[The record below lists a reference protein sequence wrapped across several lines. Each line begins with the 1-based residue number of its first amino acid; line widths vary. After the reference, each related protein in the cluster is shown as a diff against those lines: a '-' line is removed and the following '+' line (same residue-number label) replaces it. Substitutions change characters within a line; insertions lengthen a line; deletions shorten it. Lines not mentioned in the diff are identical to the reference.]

1 MPLYAR
7 GGLILSTSQIHNHL
21 VPPHGGELV
30 DLRVGEE
37 RAAELK
43 AQSRHFPSWD
53 LTARQVCDLELLLS
67 GGFSPLRGFMNKAD
81 YESVCHSLRLTTG
94 ILWPIPITLDV
105 SERFVKTLK

>member
-30 DLRVGEE
+30 DLRVSEE

-53 LTARQVCDLELLLS
+53 LTARQAFDLELLFG
-67 GGFSPLRGFMNKAD
+67 GGFFPPRGFMTQAD
-81 YESVCHSLRLTTG
+81 YGSVCHSLRLTTG
-94 ILWPIPITLDV
+94 ILYPIPITLDM
-105 SERFVKTLK
+105 SRRFL